1 MKCHEFE
8 ELIIPFYEKELDTT
22 TAHRMENHM
31 QTCVACA
38 ALYRQV
44 TAVYTAFDDT
54 PAALDLDAGLFYEE
68 VAAKAGLRE
77 TTPVIKLM
85 HRIANV
91 AAAVIFA
98 AGLSAGIIAGTQ
110 VLQEQNQAG
119 TQQEDFYSSL
129 ASDFHL
135 STEQEYSLE
144 NYLTEEDIAPVN
156 E

>member
-8 ELIIPFYEKELDTT
+8 ELIIPFYDKELDAA
-22 TAHRMENHM
+22 TANSMEQHM
-31 QTCVACA
+31 QSCAACA

-44 TAVYTAFDDT
+44 TAAYMAFDDM
-54 PAALDLDAGLFYEE
+54 PAAPDLDSGLFYEG
-68 VAAKAGLRE
+68 VAAKAGFRK
-77 TTPVIKLM
+77 TSPVIRLM
-85 HRIANV
+85 HRTANV
-91 AAAVIFA
+91 AATVIFA
-98 AGLSAGIIAGTQ
+98 AGLSAGIIAGSQ
-110 VLQEQNQAG
+110 VLQQQSQTG

-144 NYLTEEDIAPVN
+144 NYLTEEDSAPVN